1 MESLLEPTLP
11 VNIQSFYA
19 MLVSVAGVLLGIG
32 FAAMLFILQSGFTS
46 FKYSRRMY
54 VLLYLYFGKQVLLS
68 LAYLTLL
75 PFLVLYLPDSN
86 QVTAFVQFVFCV
98 FFLVNTLD
106 YAREDGYIITLNS
119 HKFVP
124 RQYGPIR
131 RYFRYISNRGALRNA
146 VHLVPP
152 FFVALYPYILSS
164 KNGLTLELSEV
175 AMFYSCLLVLCYTLF
190 KLTMFIPEFFSF
202 TDTELKLTHKLD
214 SDEPKEDD
222 RSYET
227 ERSHLKEYLVNHGY
241 YELNPMTPSSFLDGE
256 LKIYLFPSKG
266 NLAHFNIYVEINN
279 TTPEQLKEEV
289 AKYGYSFA
297 KVLMNSKSDI
307 TQFVLSFHV
316 TISGDKQR
324 NLFFRFDASDIH
336 TLTEQPENGHMAM
349 FNLKNVCI
357 DELFR

>member
-75 PFLVLYLPDSN
+75 PFLVLYLPGSS

-106 YAREDGYIITLNS
+106 YAREEGYIITLNS

-124 RQYGPIR
+124 RQYGSIR
-131 RYFRYISNRGALRNA
+131 RYFRYIGNRGALRNA

-164 KNGLTLELSEV
+164 KNGLTLELSEI

-202 TDTELKLTHKLD
+202 TDTE
-214 SDEPKEDD
+214 
-222 RSYET
+222 
-227 ERSHLKEYLVNHGY
+227 
-241 YELNPMTPSSFLDGE
+241 
-256 LKIYLFPSKG
+256 
-266 NLAHFNIYVEINN
+266 
-279 TTPEQLKEEV
+279 
-289 AKYGYSFA
+289 
-297 KVLMNSKSDI
+297 
-307 TQFVLSFHV
+307 
-316 TISGDKQR
+316 
-324 NLFFRFDASDIH
+324 
-336 TLTEQPENGHMAM
+336 
-349 FNLKNVCI
+349 
-357 DELFR
+357 